1 LQVANDTYD
10 SILELSSFQLD
21 GIVDY
26 KPHIAIITNIS
37 PDHLDRYEYNYQNY
51 INAKFRIT
59 MNQTEDDYLIYDAD
73 DEAITEWLKKT
84 IKRKLN

>member
-10 SILELSSFQLD
+10 SYILELSSFQLD

-73 DEAITEWLKKT
+73 DEALQ
-84 IKRKLN
+84 NG

>member
-1 LQVANDTYD
+1 
-10 SILELSSFQLD
+10 LSSFQLD

-73 DEAITEWLKKT
+73 DEAITEWLKT

>member
-1 LQVANDTYD
+1 
-10 SILELSSFQLD
+10 LSSFQLD

-26 KPHIAIITNIS
+26 KPHIAIINIS

-59 MNQTEDDYLIYDAD
+59 MNQTEDDYIYDAD
-73 DEAITEWLKKT
+73 DEAITEWLKN